1 MLTADGT
8 GGFTY
13 ASDMYYISPDPV
25 NIYAIHANPAP
36 VGDDFP
42 ASVSHEVKADQT
54 TKTAYAASDL
64 LYSTKRNVAPTASN
78 VDLTFYHLLSKVEVV
93 LKRGNGAPDLT
104 GAIVTLENTA
114 LKTTFTPK
122 KAADMSNET
131 ERQAM
136 IALAAAPNSATPITI
151 PTVVTTDFNA
161 TNLQYAEAIVVP
173 QELTAGT
180 VFIRVKLAD
189 NTNFVY
195 KIPAGDALEL
205 QSGKRYIYKIT
216 VDYYGRQG
224 IAGSAEGITHPTA
237 VDDHQVGLDMGH
249 GAIEIV
255 KHKFLHKPSN
265 GRHLFFEQIPELS
278 GVADVQLKLQAALPH
293 VEETVQL
300 HLLISVGLVHDVQRR
315 FGVLPQKVR
324 HCHFPSGER
333 AVVAAQD
340 ALVLHHIDAGEVP
353 VDPGDLHVS
362 LHLITGRCGA
372 HIAVLSNQAQS
383 IPLRLQLRNI
393 GVVEAVRRVGVGLF
407 DHRFHCTY
415 LVSYFLGSKTRS
427 VFKRDVAERP
437 WQIASARASAA
448 SSSVSAYRFWTDIQ
462 QLYL

>member
-1 MLTADGT
+1 MKLRNLSIIAAAALALAACNNDNEATTDNWNGEIRLTSGITSQTRSYGLDTQLGAGLEVSAWVDDSKNLPLYQNNVLTADGT

-13 ASDMYYISPDPV
+13 ATDMYYISPDPV

-36 VGDDFP
+36 VGDSFP

-54 TKTAYAASDL
+54 TQDAYAASDL

-104 GAIVTLENTA
+104 GATVTLENTA
-114 LKTTFTPK
+114 LKATFTPK
-122 KAADMSNET
+122 KGVDMSSED

-136 IALAAAPNSATPITI
+136 IALAADPAAPITI

-216 VDYYGRQG
+216 VDYKELRLETEIKNWETVG
-224 IAGSAEGITHPTA
+224 APVEGSAFQE
-237 VDDHQVGLDMGH
+237 
-249 GAIEIV
+249 
-255 KHKFLHKPSN
+255 
-265 GRHLFFEQIPELS
+265 
-278 GVADVQLKLQAALPH
+278 
-293 VEETVQL
+293 
-300 HLLISVGLVHDVQRR
+300 
-315 FGVLPQKVR
+315 
-324 HCHFPSGER
+324 
-333 AVVAAQD
+333 
-340 ALVLHHIDAGEVP
+340 
-353 VDPGDLHVS
+353 
-362 LHLITGRCGA
+362 
-372 HIAVLSNQAQS
+372 
-383 IPLRLQLRNI
+383 
-393 GVVEAVRRVGVGLF
+393 
-407 DHRFHCTY
+407 
-415 LVSYFLGSKTRS
+415 
-427 VFKRDVAERP
+427 
-437 WQIASARASAA
+437 
-448 SSSVSAYRFWTDIQ
+448 
-462 QLYL
+462 

>member
-1 MLTADGT
+1 MKLRNLSIIAAAALALAACNNDNEATTDNWNGEIRLTSGITSQTRSYGLDTQLGAGLQVSAWVDDNNNLPLYQNNLLTADGT

-36 VGDDFP
+36 VGKAFP

-78 VDLTFYHLLSKVEVV
+78 VTLTFYHLLSKVEVV
-93 LKRGNGAPDLT
+93 LKRGNGAPDLS

-114 LKTTFTPK
+114 LKATFTPK
-122 KAADMSNET
+122 KAADMSNKT

-136 IALAAAPNSATPITI
+136 IALAANPNPATPITI
-151 PTVVTTDFNA
+151 PTVVTTDFDA

-216 VDYYGRQG
+216 VDYYGLTLETDIKNWETIG
-224 IAGSAEGITHPTA
+224 APVEGSAFQE
-237 VDDHQVGLDMGH
+237 
-249 GAIEIV
+249 
-255 KHKFLHKPSN
+255 
-265 GRHLFFEQIPELS
+265 
-278 GVADVQLKLQAALPH
+278 
-293 VEETVQL
+293 
-300 HLLISVGLVHDVQRR
+300 
-315 FGVLPQKVR
+315 
-324 HCHFPSGER
+324 
-333 AVVAAQD
+333 
-340 ALVLHHIDAGEVP
+340 
-353 VDPGDLHVS
+353 
-362 LHLITGRCGA
+362 
-372 HIAVLSNQAQS
+372 
-383 IPLRLQLRNI
+383 
-393 GVVEAVRRVGVGLF
+393 
-407 DHRFHCTY
+407 
-415 LVSYFLGSKTRS
+415 
-427 VFKRDVAERP
+427 
-437 WQIASARASAA
+437 
-448 SSSVSAYRFWTDIQ
+448 
-462 QLYL
+462 